1 MIAMLALWRSH
12 LCSRWNVILLALA
25 VVAQAAAQSSP
36 PPSALTLPPQTSGT
50 DKSVAA
56 AVRDSK
62 AQKTSHAKKVITD
75 DDLDATTTALPRLRM
90 EGADNGDDIVA
101 AIAQYKQSHTPA
113 QTEAAVRAWYE
124 RYDEMLAAAIQENLD
139 LKTLSEANVTNGYE
153 LCQQSGDYEKCESRR
168 QSELNGA
175 RHDQTTV
182 ARNASLEVRIQHAF
196 MKVRGKL
203 MQQNL
208 RYDWFK
214 IRTTNGIDL
223 Y

>member
-1 MIAMLALWRSH
+1 MLALWRSRPGY
-12 LCSRWNVILLALA
+12 RWKRILLALA
-25 VVAQAAAQSSP
+25 VVGQAAAQSSP
-36 PPSALTLPPQTSGT
+36 PPSTLTLPPQISST

-62 AQKTSHAKKVITD
+62 GQKILHAKKVFTD
-75 DDLDATTTALPRLRM
+75 DDLDAATTALPRLRM

-101 AIAQYKQSHTPA
+101 AIAKYKEAHTPA
-113 QTEAAVRAWYE
+113 LTEAAVRAWYE

-139 LKTLSEANVTNGYE
+139 LKTLGEANAANGYE

-168 QSELNGA
+168 RTELNGA
-175 RHDQTTV
+175 RHDQTTI

-196 MKVRGKL
+196 MKIRGKL

-208 RYDWFK
+208 RYDWFR
-214 IRTTNGIDL
+214 IRTTNGIDI

>member
-1 MIAMLALWRSH
+1 MLALRR
-12 LCSRWNVILLALA
+12 LRPCFRWNVILFFALA

-36 PPSALTLPPQTSGT
+36 PPSTLTLPPQTSGP

-56 AVRDSK
+56 AVRDAK
-62 AQKTSHAKKVITD
+62 GQKTSHAKKIITD

-90 EGADNGDDIVA
+90 EGADNGDDIVT
-101 AIAQYKQSHTPA
+101 AITQFKQSHTPA

-139 LKTLSEANVTNGYE
+139 LKTLSEANLSNGYE

-168 QSELNGA
+168 QTELNGA
-175 RHDQTTV
+175 RHDQATV

-196 MKVRGKL
+196 MKIRGKL

-214 IRTTNGIDL
+214 IRTTNGIDI